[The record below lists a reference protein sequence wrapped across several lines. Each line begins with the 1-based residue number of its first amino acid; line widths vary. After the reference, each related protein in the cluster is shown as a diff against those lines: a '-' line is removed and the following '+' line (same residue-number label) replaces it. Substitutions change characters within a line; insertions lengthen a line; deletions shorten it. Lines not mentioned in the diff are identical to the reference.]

1 MNKATIHGRIP
12 TQEIDFDPNFHCRPN
27 PIVTFASL
35 WAQNTL
41 WSPQFGDR
49 HSLLL
54 LRRQMPKKV
63 SFQRAYTGWRASGAK
78 EINELG
84 EGRAF
89 LRWLQK
95 YELSVDWKK
104 RDFNPHP
111 YFSQN
116 NCPTH
121 SPNDEMAKGLS
132 FAVRPVN
139 VAGRNV
145 KLYVQDEDMLS
156 LLNMPY
162 GQEEDFL
169 ELVMQYVAHRFEW
182 ETWRAPAPPFLD
194 WVVSHGK
201 RPVFMQGQ
209 LGFSILTVSC

>member
-95 YELSVDWKK
+95 HELSVDWKK

-145 KLYVQDEDMLS
+145 KLYVQDEDMLG

-169 ELVMQYVAHRFEW
+169 ELVMKYVAQRFEW

-201 RPVFMQGQ
+201 RPVFMPGQ
-209 LGFSILTVSC
+209 LGFSIHTVTC